1 MDNLSVSELN
11 AKHDE
16 AMELATL
23 AELHKMRHEHEEAS
37 IKFRKAYELEKE
49 VADKLVSTT
58 IEPSRSVIHR
68 SAASLA
74 IDCGEYREAE
84 KLIATALAGDPPP
97 SIASQLRELY
107 LQVIPQLHAVGD

>member
-1 MDNLSVSELN
+1 MIDIDKMNDT
-11 AKHDE
+11 HDK
-16 AMELATL
+16 AMEFATL
-23 AELHKMRHEHEEAS
+23 AFMAEQRGEITEAQ
-37 IKFRKAYELEKE
+37 RLYRDAYELEKE
-49 VADKLVSTT
+49 VADNLVSTT

-107 LQVIPQLHAVGD
+107 LQVIPQLQQAVGD